1 MCSYVDPTT
10 IAVAQ
15 VAVLVCGC
23 VVAVVAAKWLLN
35 KLAGVK
41 DIPPWTGPSGGEP

>member
-15 VAVLVCGC
+15 IATLLSLCVI
-23 VVAVVAAKWLLN
+23 VVAGAKWLLN
-35 KLAGVK
+35 KVAGVK
-41 DIPPWTGPSGGEP
+41 DIPPWTGPSGE